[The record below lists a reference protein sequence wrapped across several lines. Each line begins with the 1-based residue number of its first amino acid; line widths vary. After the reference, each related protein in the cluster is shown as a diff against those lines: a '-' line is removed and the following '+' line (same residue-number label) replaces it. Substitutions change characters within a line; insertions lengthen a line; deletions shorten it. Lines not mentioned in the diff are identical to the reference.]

1 MRFNK
6 ILVKNKATN
15 KAISVFKWLKSFSL
29 KVLLNDSI
37 KLFYILSSKF
47 LIIMRVDFSNLFFT
61 SSLYEGN
68 PSVTI
73 DLGFPK
79 CLACLKRENAHYAE

>member
-1 MRFNK
+1 MLIRALALSNDLDT
-6 ILVKNKATN
+6 LV
-15 KAISVFKWLKSFSL
+15 FLYQDL